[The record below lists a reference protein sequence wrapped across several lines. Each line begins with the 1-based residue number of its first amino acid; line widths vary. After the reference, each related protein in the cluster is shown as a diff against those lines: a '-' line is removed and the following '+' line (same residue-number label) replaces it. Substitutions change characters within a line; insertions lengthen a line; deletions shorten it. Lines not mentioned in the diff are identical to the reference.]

1 MNRKLTLNLG
11 LRYDF
16 VEHAKE
22 RYGAEA
28 NFNVFTNT
36 LQIAGNRQDPL
47 PPDFFPE
54 IAVTRGAP
62 ASLVPNQKHDF
73 ARESVLRTTYS
84 IRRCCVRAT
93 GYSTLRMRRDH

>member
-1 MNRKLTLNLG
+1 MNLG
-11 LRYDF
+11 LRYEF

-22 RYGAEA
+22 RYSAEA
-28 NFNVFTNT
+28 NFNVDTNT

-47 PPDFFPE
+47 PPNFFPE

-73 ARESVLRTTYS
+73 APRIGVAYNLFSEDSAARG
-84 IRRCCVRAT
+84 VR
-93 GYSTLRMRRDH
+93 GFLLLL